1 MKEKERERERKKGER
16 EGKREEGRKKSPQC
30 FSQVFEN
37 MVFSVAGIR
46 WEKENYLNG
55 IDKLNG
61 DV

>member
-1 MKEKERERERKKGER
+1 VKGR

-30 FSQVFEN
+30 FSQVFE
-37 MVFSVAGIR
+37 IR
-46 WEKENYLNG
+46 REKENYLND